1 MIEDDTRIFHSMV
14 EFEKMFLPKS
24 FERRL
29 TEKSSDDVHAIGT
42 SLAKDSIDKMRVR
55 ITK

>member
-29 TEKSSDDVHAIGT
+29 TEKSPDDVHAIGI